1 MYICKEKLVCS
12 EVGNEDDGRQLVFQK
27 YMTAAFMSLVL
38 NNDIYKN
45 ILGIHTKT
53 YWAYIQKHTG
63 HTVHTK
69 PYWTHIQKHTGHT
82 YKTVLGIHTKTYWA
96 YSTYKNILGIQY
108 IQNHTGH
115 TYKKYIVKYCH
126 HLRQKVHVDLSTYLS
141 IVRAVKSQKLY
152 REEKSLHSCL
162 HVGLRFV

>member
-12 EVGNEDDGRQLVFQK
+12 EVDNEDDGRQLVFQK

-53 YWAYIQKHTG
+53 YWAYHTYKTILGIHTKTYWAYSTYKTILGIQYIQKHTG

-69 PYWTHIQKHTGHT
+69 PYWAYIQK
-82 YKTVLGIHTKTYWA
+82 
-96 YSTYKNILGIQY
+96 
-108 IQNHTGH
+108 HTGH

-126 HLRQKVHVDLSTYLS
+126 HLRQKVHV
-141 IVRAVKSQKLY
+141 
-152 REEKSLHSCL
+152 
-162 HVGLRFV
+162 